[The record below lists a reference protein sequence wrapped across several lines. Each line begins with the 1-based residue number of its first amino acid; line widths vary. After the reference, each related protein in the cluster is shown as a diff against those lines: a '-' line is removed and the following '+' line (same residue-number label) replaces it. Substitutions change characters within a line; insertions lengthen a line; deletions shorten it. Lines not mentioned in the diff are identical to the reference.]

1 VLLVAVSFAEGSGG
15 VGTGGDGGEGAGVLG
30 SGFEMSLPFEL
41 ELLATV
47 SFSDGLVSD
56 DS

>member
-1 VLLVAVSFAEGSGG
+1 MLLVAVSFAEGSGG
-15 VGTGGDGGEGAGVLG
+15 VGTGGDGAGVLG
-30 SGFEMSLPFEL
+30 SGLEMSLPFEL